1 MSRVASIAG
10 CLSVV
15 AGLSLG
21 GCRTAEP
28 PERELPPPESL
39 PAPAAVV
46 ALRPAGPIDKQLAD
60 RGEQLFQTKGCGGCH
75 SIGGG
80 RLTGPDL
87 EGVTERRE
95 HEWILAM
102 VQNPDSMLREDP
114 VARQLF
120 AEYMTPMLSVDASRD
135 DARAIYEFFRRHDQ

>member
-1 MSRVASIAG
+1 MSRVANIAG
-10 CLSVV
+10 CVSVV
-15 AGLSLG
+15 ACLSLG
-21 GCRTAEP
+21 GCGTAESP
-28 PERELPPPESL
+28 DRELPPPESL

-46 ALRPAGPIDKQLAD
+46 APRPVGPIDGQLAD

-87 EGVTERRE
+87 EGVTELRE
-95 HEWILAM
+95 YEWILAI
-102 VQNPDSMLREDP
+102 VQYPDSMLREDP

-120 AEYMTPMLSVDASRD
+120 AEYMTPMLSVGASRD
-135 DARAIYEFFRRHDQ
+135 DARAIYEFLRRQHQ